1 MNELELD
8 KKNNKIL
15 DPTISKKFQSIG
27 FEELTEIQKE
37 AIPEILEE
45 KNCLIIAPTGSG
57 KTECATIPIFSKLKT
72 RKVSKKI
79 KALYITPLRALN
91 RDVFKR
97 IINYAENENLKI
109 EIRHGDTS
117 QANRKRIA
125 DNPPDILITTPETLV
140 NLLSQKKH
148 LDALSDL
155 EWVIIDEVHEL
166 LASERGSQLCLS
178 LERLQ
183 IKSKNQ
189 IHRIGLS
196 ATVGNPEEA
205 GRFLVGTDR
214 KFQLIHDTSLRNY
227 DVDVVFVDG
236 IMDDVAVK
244 IIEYIKKEQITS
256 PVLLFTNSR
265 GESERLSSILK
276 QKTSINVELHHGSLS
291 RQVREETE
299 DMLRDGKSGIVVCTS
314 SLELG
319 LDIGSVELVIHYGSP
334 RQVSKF
340 MQRIGRSKHDRGDS
354 ARGLII
360 TENADDEFE
369 IQAIIE
375 RIKEGSIEEQKIH
388 HGSLDVLA
396 HHLVGLSMQVGN
408 VPIEAAL
415 KLTKLAYPFRDISL
429 EEFFD
434 VLEILALRDLII
446 FNDDKTEYKKNTAF
460 FATKYHFQNLS
471 TIPDILKF
479 KVVDTIENKFIGTL
493 DQRFVG
499 DLDKDQIFVLRGSQW
514 RVLNIDEKSFKIN
527 VLPIRSSQEIP
538 VPKWEGV
545 NIPVDF
551 KTANKVGAFRTKV
564 QNGSLK
570 MMNNIISNLDF
581 PKVPDEKTIVIE
593 SHRLP
598 QKSVLILHS
607 CFGTKINS
615 TLKVILETLLDA
627 SLASRV
633 KSSSDAYR
641 ILLSV
646 ESRFTKKHITDVFLS
661 DFDINEIMSVA
672 LKGKNDVTW
681 KTFCVG
687 KKFGFYDRSDVYVKN
702 EIRYDFERNIDTPLV
717 KEAFRELFHE
727 KFDLEG
733 AQRIIDLIKENKIQV
748 EWVDVDKFS
757 KLAEPVLDQTVMSYT
772 NPANIDKE
780 MLLKVKTRLMQTK
793 QRLICVRCGLWQQV
807 MTPNETHPL
816 RCKYCKGQQIT
827 CTYEYDHELVKIIQ
841 KKHQGKKLTPDEN
854 KNFQKAWKVS
864 SLLSSFGKTALIVM
878 AAYGVGPDTGAR
890 ILKNR
895 VEGDDDYLIKQII
908 IAEKTYTLTRGFWKD

>member
-1 MNELELD
+1 MNELDLD
-8 KKNNKIL
+8 KRKNKIL
-15 DPTISKKFQSIG
+15 DHTISKKFKSIG
-27 FEELTEIQKE
+27 FETLTEIQKE

-72 RKVSKKI
+72 RKIPNKI
-79 KALYITPLRALN
+79 KVLYITPLRALN

-97 IINYAENENLKI
+97 IINYAENEDLKI

-155 EWVIIDEVHEL
+155 EWVVIDEVHEL
-166 LASERGSQLCLS
+166 LASERGSQLSLS

-183 IKSKNQ
+183 IKSKNE

-205 GRFLVGTDR
+205 GRFLVGSER
-214 KFQLIHDTSLRNY
+214 KFELIHDTSLRNY

-236 IMDDVAVK
+236 IMDDVASE
-244 IIEYIKKEQITS
+244 IIEYVKKEQITS

-276 QKTSINVELHHGSLS
+276 QKTSLNVELHHGSLS

-299 DMLRDGKSGIVVCTS
+299 DILREGKSGIVVCTS

-319 LDIGSVELVIHYGSP
+319 LDIGSVELVIQYGSP

-340 MQRIGRSKHDRGDS
+340 MQRIGRSKHNRGDS

-360 TENADDEFE
+360 TESADDEFE

-375 RIKEGSIEEQKIH
+375 RIKEGSIEEQRIH
-388 HGSLDVLA
+388 NGSLDVLA

-415 KLTKLAYPFRDISL
+415 KLTKQAYPFRDITL

-434 VLEILALRDLII
+434 VLDILEEQNLII
-446 FNDDKTEYKKNTAF
+446 FNKEKTEYKKNNAF

-479 KVVDTIENKFIGTL
+479 KVIDTIENKFIGTL

-514 RVLNIDEKSFKIN
+514 RVLNIDEKAFKVN
-527 VLPIRSSQEIP
+527 VLPIRSSKEIP

-545 NIPVDF
+545 NIPVDY
-551 KTANKVGAFRTKV
+551 KTANKVGSFRTRV
-564 QNGSLK
+564 RNGSVK
-570 MMNNIISNLDF
+570 MMNDVVSNLDF
-581 PKVPDEKTIVIE
+581 IKMPDEKTIVIE

-598 QKSVLILHS
+598 QQSVLILHS

-615 TLKVILETLLDA
+615 TLKIILETMLDA
-627 SLASRV
+627 SLASKV

-646 ESRFTKKHITDVFLS
+646 ESKFTKKHITDVFS
-661 DFDINEIMSVA
+661 SNFDINEIMSVA

-687 KKFGFYDRSDVYVKN
+687 KKFGFYDRGDVYVKN
-702 EIRYDFERNIDTPLV
+702 EVRYDFERNINTPLV

-733 AQRIIDLIKENKIQV
+733 AQKIIELIKQNEIEI
-748 EWVDVDKFS
+748 EWIDVDKFS

-772 NPANIDKE
+772 NPASIDKE
-780 MLLKVKTRLMQTK
+780 MLLKVRKRLMETK
-793 QRLICVRCGLWQQV
+793 QRLICARCGLWQRV
-807 MTPNETHPL
+807 MTPSETHPL
-816 RCKYCKGQQIT
+816 KCKYCKGQQIT
-827 CTYEYDHELVKIIQ
+827 CTYEYDHELVKTIQ
-841 KKHQGKKLTPDEN
+841 KKHQGKKLTPDEK
-854 KNFQKAWKVS
+854 KNFDKAWKVS

-895 VEGDDDYLIKQII
+895 VEDDDDYLIKQII

>member
-1 MNELELD
+1 MSELD
-8 KKNNKIL
+8 LEKKRNKII
-15 DPTISKKFQSIG
+15 DSAISKKFKSLG
-27 FEELTEIQKE
+27 FDSVTEIQKE
-37 AIPEILEE
+37 AIPEILQE

-72 RKVSKKI
+72 RKIPNKI

-91 RDVFKR
+91 RDIFKR
-97 IINYAENENLKI
+97 IINYAENEELKI

-117 QANRKRIA
+117 QANRKRIT
-125 DNPPDILITTPETLV
+125 DSPPDILITTPETLV

-148 LDALSDL
+148 LEALSDL

-166 LASERGSQLCLS
+166 LASERGSQLSLS

-183 IKSKNQ
+183 VNTKNE

-196 ATVGNPEEA
+196 ATVGNPDEA
-205 GRFLVGTDR
+205 GRFLVGSER

-236 IMDDVAVK
+236 IMDDVAVE
-244 IIEYIKKEQITS
+244 IIQYVKKQQITS
-256 PVLLFTNSR
+256 PILLFTNSR

-276 QKTSINVELHHGSLS
+276 QKTSLNVELHHGSLS

-299 DMLRDGKSGIVVCTS
+299 DILREGKSGIVVCTS

-340 MQRIGRSKHDRGDS
+340 MQRIGRSKHNRGDS

-360 TENADDEFE
+360 TESADDEFE

-408 VPIEAAL
+408 VPIVSAL
-415 KLTKLAYPFRDISL
+415 KLTKLAYPFQDISL
-429 EEFFD
+429 EELFD
-434 VLEILALRDLII
+434 VLEILATRKLII
-446 FNDDKTEYKKNTAF
+446 FNDEKTEYKKNNAF

-479 KVVDTIENKFIGTL
+479 KVIDTVENKFIGTL

-514 RVLNIDEKSFKIN
+514 RVLNIDEKSFKVN
-527 VLPIRSSQEIP
+527 VLPISSSREIP

-551 KTANKVGAFRTKV
+551 KTANKVGTLRTKV
-564 QNGSLK
+564 RNGSVK
-570 MMNNIISNLDF
+570 MMNDVISNLDF
-581 PKVPDEKTIVIE
+581 IKVPDEKTIVIE

-646 ESRFTKKHITDVFLS
+646 ESKFTKKHITDVFS
-661 DFDINEIMSVA
+661 VDFDINDIMSVA

-702 EIRYDFERNIDTPLV
+702 EVRYDFERNIDTPLV

-733 AQRIIDLIKENKIQV
+733 AQRIIELIKQNKIEI
-748 EWVDVDKFS
+748 EWIDVDKFS

-772 NPANIDKE
+772 NPASIDKE
-780 MLLKVKTRLMQTK
+780 MLLKVRKRLMETK
-793 QRLICVRCGLWQQV
+793 QRLICVRCGLWQRV
-807 MTPNETHPL
+807 MTANETHPL

-827 CTYEYDHELVKIIQ
+827 CTYEYDHELVKTIQ
-841 KKHQGKKLTPDEN
+841 KKHQGKKLTPEEN
-854 KNFQKAWKVS
+854 KNFKRAWKVS
-864 SLLSSFGKTALIVM
+864 SLLASFGKTALIVM

-895 VEGDDDYLIKQII
+895 LEDDDDYLIKQII

>member
-15 DPTISKKFQSIG
+15 DPTISKKFKSIG

-205 GRFLVGTDR
+205 GRFLVGSDR

-227 DVDVVFVDG
+227 DIDVVFVDG

-687 KKFGFYDRSDVYVKN
+687 KKFGFYDRSDVYVK
-702 EIRYDFERNIDTPLV
+702 
-717 KEAFRELFHE
+717 K
-727 KFDLEG
+727 
-733 AQRIIDLIKENKIQV
+733 
-748 EWVDVDKFS
+748 
-757 KLAEPVLDQTVMSYT
+757 
-772 NPANIDKE
+772 
-780 MLLKVKTRLMQTK
+780 
-793 QRLICVRCGLWQQV
+793 
-807 MTPNETHPL
+807 
-816 RCKYCKGQQIT
+816 
-827 CTYEYDHELVKIIQ
+827 
-841 KKHQGKKLTPDEN
+841 
-854 KNFQKAWKVS
+854 
-864 SLLSSFGKTALIVM
+864 
-878 AAYGVGPDTGAR
+878 
-890 ILKNR
+890 
-895 VEGDDDYLIKQII
+895 
-908 IAEKTYTLTRGFWKD
+908 

>member
-15 DPTISKKFQSIG
+15 DPAISKKFKSIG

>member
-1 MNELELD
+1 MNELDLD
-8 KKNNKIL
+8 KKKNKIL
-15 DPTISKKFQSIG
+15 DPTISKKFKSIG
-27 FEELTEIQKE
+27 FENLTEIQKE

-57 KTECATIPIFSKLKT
+57 KTECATIPIFSKLKN
-72 RKVSKKI
+72 RKIPNKI
-79 KALYITPLRALN
+79 KLLYITPLRALN

-97 IINYAENENLKI
+97 IINYAEKEELKI

-117 QANRKRIA
+117 QTNRKRIA

-148 LDALSDL
+148 LEALSDL
-155 EWVIIDEVHEL
+155 EWVVIDEVHEL
-166 LASERGSQLCLS
+166 LASERGSQLSLS

-183 IKSKNQ
+183 IKSKNE

-205 GRFLVGTDR
+205 GHFLVGSER
-214 KFQLIHDTSLRNY
+214 KFELIHDTSLRNY

-236 IMDDVAVK
+236 IMDDVAVE
-244 IIEYIKKEQITS
+244 IIEYVKRQQITS

-276 QKTSINVELHHGSLS
+276 QKTSLNVELHHGSLS

-299 DMLRDGKSGIVVCTS
+299 DILREGKSGIVVCTS

-319 LDIGSVELVIHYGSP
+319 LDIGSVELVIQYGSP

-340 MQRIGRSKHDRGDS
+340 MQRIGRSKHNRGDS

-360 TENADDEFE
+360 TESADDEFE

-375 RIKEGSIEEQKIH
+375 RIKEGSIEEQRIH
-388 HGSLDVLA
+388 NGSLDVLA

-415 KLTKLAYPFRDISL
+415 KLTKQAYPFRDITL

-434 VLEILALRDLII
+434 VLDILEEQNLII
-446 FNDDKTEYKKNTAF
+446 FNKEKTEYKKNNAF

-479 KVVDTIENKFIGTL
+479 KVIDTIENKFIGTL

-514 RVLNIDEKSFKIN
+514 RVLNIDEKAFKVN
-527 VLPIRSSQEIP
+527 VLPIRSSKEIP

-545 NIPVDF
+545 NIPVDY
-551 KTANKVGAFRTKV
+551 KTANKVGSIRTRV
-564 QNGSLK
+564 HNGSVK
-570 MMNNIISNLDF
+570 MMNNVVSNLDF
-581 PKVPDEKTIVIE
+581 IKMPDEKTIVIE

-598 QKSVLILHS
+598 QQSVLILHS

-615 TLKVILETLLDA
+615 TLKIILETMLDA
-627 SLASRV
+627 SLASKV

-646 ESRFTKKHITDVFLS
+646 ESKFTKKHITDVFS
-661 DFDINEIMSVA
+661 SNFDINEIMSVA

-687 KKFGFYDRSDVYVKN
+687 KKFGFYDRGDIYVKN
-702 EIRYDFERNIDTPLV
+702 EVRYDFERNINTPLV

-733 AQRIIDLIKENKIQV
+733 AQKIIELIKQNKIEI
-748 EWVDVDKFS
+748 EWTDVDKFS

-772 NPANIDKE
+772 NPASIDKE
-780 MLLKVKTRLMQTK
+780 MLLKVRKRLMETK
-793 QRLICVRCGLWQQV
+793 QRLICARCGLWQRV

-816 RCKYCKGQQIT
+816 KCKYCKGQQIT
-827 CTYEYDHELVKIIQ
+827 CTYEYDHELVKTIQ
-841 KKHQGKKLTPDEN
+841 KKHQGKKLTPDEK
-854 KNFQKAWKVS
+854 KNFDKAWKVS

-895 VEGDDDYLIKQII
+895 VEDDDDYLIKQII

>member
-15 DPTISKKFQSIG
+15 DPTISKKFKSIG

-646 ESRFTKKHITDVFLS
+646 ESRFIKKHITDVFLS

>member
-8 KKNNKIL
+8 KKSNKIL
-15 DPTISKKFQSIG
+15 DPTISKKFKSIG
-27 FEELTEIQKE
+27 FENLTEIQKE

-72 RKVSKKI
+72 SKIQNKI

-97 IINYAENENLKI
+97 IINYAENEELKI

-205 GRFLVGTDR
+205 GRFLVGSER
-214 KFQLIHDTSLRNY
+214 KFELIHDTSLRNY

-236 IMDDVAVK
+236 IMDDVAVE
-244 IIEYIKKEQITS
+244 IIDYIKKEQITS

-319 LDIGSVELVIHYGSP
+319 LDIGSVELVVHYGSP

-369 IQAIIE
+369 IQAIIQ

-408 VPIEAAL
+408 VPVEAAL

-434 VLEILALRDLII
+434 VLELLALRELII

-514 RVLNIDEKSFKIN
+514 RVLNIDEKSFKVN
-527 VLPIRSSQEIP
+527 VMPIRSSQEIP

-551 KTANKVGAFRTKV
+551 KTANKVGNFRTKV
-564 QNGSLK
+564 RNGSLK
-570 MMNNIISNLDF
+570 IMNNIISNLDL
-581 PKVPDEKTIVIE
+581 PRIPDEKTIVIE

-687 KKFGFYDRSDVYVKN
+687 KKFGFYDRNDVYVKN

-733 AQRIIDLIKENKIQV
+733 AQKIIDLIKQNKIQI

-793 QRLICVRCGLWQQV
+793 QRLICARCGLWQQV
-807 MTPNETHPL
+807 MTANETHPL

-854 KNFQKAWKVS
+854 KSFQKAWKVS

-890 ILKNR
+890 ILKNS
-895 VEGDDDYLIKQII
+895 VEDDEDYLIKQII

>member
-15 DPTISKKFQSIG
+15 DPTISKKFKSIG

-72 RKVSKKI
+72 RKVSNKI

-733 AQRIIDLIKENKIQV
+733 AQRIIDLIKENKIQI

>member
-15 DPTISKKFQSIG
+15 DPTISKKFKSIG
-27 FEELTEIQKE
+27 FENLTEIQKE
-37 AIPEILEE
+37 AIPEILKE

-72 RKVSKKI
+72 SKIQNKI

-97 IINYAENENLKI
+97 IINYAETEELKI

-205 GRFLVGTDR
+205 GRFLVGSER
-214 KFQLIHDTSLRNY
+214 KFELIHDTSLRNY

-236 IMDDVAVK
+236 IMDDVAVE
-244 IIEYIKKEQITS
+244 IIDYIKKEQITS

-369 IQAIIE
+369 IQAIIQ

-408 VPIEAAL
+408 VPVEAAL

-434 VLEILALRDLII
+434 VLELLALRELII

-514 RVLNIDEKSFKIN
+514 RVLNIDEKSFKVN
-527 VLPIRSSQEIP
+527 VMPIRSSQEIP

-551 KTANKVGAFRTKV
+551 KTANKVGNFRTKV
-564 QNGSLK
+564 RNGSLK
-570 MMNNIISNLDF
+570 IMNNIISNLDL
-581 PKVPDEKTIVIE
+581 PRIPDEKTIVIE

-687 KKFGFYDRSDVYVKN
+687 KKFGFYDRNDVYVKN

-733 AQRIIDLIKENKIQV
+733 AQKIIDLIKQNKIQI

-793 QRLICVRCGLWQQV
+793 QRLICARCGLWQQV
-807 MTPNETHPL
+807 MTANETHPL

-854 KNFQKAWKVS
+854 KSFQKAWKVS

-890 ILKNR
+890 ILKNS
-895 VEGDDDYLIKQII
+895 VEDDEDYLIKQII

>member
-1 MNELELD
+1 MSELD
-8 KKNNKIL
+8 LKKKRNKIIDL
-15 DPTISKKFQSIG
+15 AISKKFKSLG
-27 FEELTEIQKE
+27 FDSVTEIQKL
-37 AIPEILEE
+37 AIPKILEGQ
-45 KNCLIIAPTGSG
+45 NCLIIAPTGSG

-72 RKVSKKI
+72 RKIPNKI

-91 RDVFKR
+91 RDIFKR
-97 IINYAENENLKI
+97 IINYAENEELKI

-125 DNPPDILITTPETLV
+125 DSPPDILITTPETLV

-148 LDALSDL
+148 LEALSDL

-166 LASERGSQLCLS
+166 LASERGSQLSLS

-183 IKSKNQ
+183 VNAKNE

-196 ATVGNPEEA
+196 ATVGNPDEA
-205 GRFLVGTDR
+205 GRFLVGSER

-236 IMDDVAVK
+236 IMDDVAVE
-244 IIEYIKKEQITS
+244 IIEYVKKQQITS

-276 QKTSINVELHHGSLS
+276 QKTLLNVELHHGSLS

-299 DMLRDGKSGIVVCTS
+299 DILREGKSGIVVCTS

-340 MQRIGRSKHDRGDS
+340 MQRIGRSKHNRGDS

-360 TENADDEFE
+360 TESADDEFE

-388 HGSLDVLA
+388 YGSLDVLA

-408 VPIEAAL
+408 VPIESAL
-415 KLTKLAYPFRDISL
+415 KLTKLAFPFQNTSL

-434 VLEILALRDLII
+434 VLEILATRKLII
-446 FNDDKTEYKKNTAF
+446 FNEDKTEYKKNNAF

-479 KVVDTIENKFIGTL
+479 KVIDTVENKFIGTL

-514 RVLNIDEKSFKIN
+514 RILNIDEKSFKVN

-545 NIPVDF
+545 NIPVDY
-551 KTANKVGAFRTKV
+551 KTANKVGTFRTKV
-564 QNGSLK
+564 RDGSVK
-570 MMNNIISNLDF
+570 MMNDVILNLDF
-581 PKVPDEKTIVIE
+581 NKVPDEKTIVIE

-633 KSSSDAYR
+633 KSSSDSYR

-646 ESRFTKKHITDVFLS
+646 ESRFTKKHITDVFSS
-661 DFDINEIMSVA
+661 DFDINDIMSIA

-733 AQRIIDLIKENKIQV
+733 TQRIIELIKQNKIEI
-748 EWVDVDKFS
+748 EWIDVDKFS

-772 NPANIDKE
+772 NPASIDRE
-780 MLLKVKTRLMQTK
+780 MLLKVRKRLLETK
-793 QRLICVRCGLWQQV
+793 QRLICVRCGLWQRV
-807 MTPNETHPL
+807 ITPNETHPL

-827 CTYEYDHELVKIIQ
+827 CTYEYDHELVKTIQ
-841 KKHQGKKLTPDEN
+841 KKHQGKKLTPEEN
-854 KNFQKAWKVS
+854 KNFKRAWKVS
-864 SLLSSFGKTALIVM
+864 SLLASFGKTALIVM
-878 AAYGVGPDTGAR
+878 AAYGVGPDIGAR

-895 VEGDDDYLIKQII
+895 LEDDDDYLIKQII

>member
-1 MNELELD
+1 MNELDLD
-8 KKNNKIL
+8 KRKNKIL
-15 DPTISKKFQSIG
+15 DPTISKKFKSIG
-27 FEELTEIQKE
+27 FETLTEIQKE

-72 RKVSKKI
+72 RKIPNKI
-79 KALYITPLRALN
+79 KVLYITPLRALN

-97 IINYAENENLKI
+97 IINYAENEDLKI

-148 LDALSDL
+148 LEALSEL
-155 EWVIIDEVHEL
+155 EWVVIDEVHEL
-166 LASERGSQLCLS
+166 LASERGSQLSLS

-183 IKSKNQ
+183 IKSKNE

-205 GRFLVGTDR
+205 GRFLVGSER
-214 KFQLIHDTSLRNY
+214 KFELIHDTSLRNY

-236 IMDDVAVK
+236 IMDDVALE
-244 IIEYIKKEQITS
+244 IIEYVKKEQITS

-276 QKTSINVELHHGSLS
+276 QKTSLNVELHHGSLS

-299 DMLRDGKSGIVVCTS
+299 DILREGKSGIVVCTS

-340 MQRIGRSKHDRGDS
+340 MQRIGRSKHNRGDS

-360 TENADDEFE
+360 TESADDEFE

-375 RIKEGSIEEQKIH
+375 RIREGSIEEQKIH
-388 HGSLDVLA
+388 YGSLDVLA

-408 VPIEAAL
+408 VPIDAAL
-415 KLTKLAYPFRDISL
+415 KLTKRAYPFRDITF

-434 VLEILALRDLII
+434 VLEILALRELII
-446 FNDDKTEYKKNTAF
+446 FNEDKTEYKKNTAF

-479 KVVDTIENKFIGTL
+479 KVIDTIENKFIGTL

-499 DLDKDQIFVLRGSQW
+499 DLDKDEIFVLRGSQW
-514 RVLNIDEKSFKIN
+514 RILNIDEKSFKVN

-538 VPKWEGV
+538 IPKWEGV

-551 KTANKVGAFRTKV
+551 KTANKVGNFRTRV
-564 QNGSLK
+564 RNGSVK
-570 MMNNIISNLDF
+570 MMNNIISNLELI
-581 PKVPDEKTIVIE
+581 KTPDEKTIVIE

-646 ESRFTKKHITDVFLS
+646 ESRFTKKHITDVFSS

-687 KKFGFYDRSDVYVKN
+687 KKFGFYDRNDVYVKN

-733 AQRIIDLIKENKIQV
+733 TRRIIELIKQNKIKI
-748 EWVDVDKFS
+748 EWTDVDKFS

-780 MLLKVKTRLMQTK
+780 MLQKVRKRLLETK

-827 CTYEYDHELVKIIQ
+827 CTYEYDHELVKTIQ
-841 KKHQGKKLTPDEN
+841 KKHQGKKLTPDEK

-864 SLLSSFGKTALIVM
+864 SLLATFGKTALIVM
-878 AAYGVGPDTGAR
+878 AAYGVGPDTAGR

-895 VEGDDDYLIKQII
+895 LEDDDDYLIKQII

>member
-1 MNELELD
+1 MNELDLD
-8 KKNNKIL
+8 KRKNKIL
-15 DPTISKKFQSIG
+15 DPTISKKFKSIG
-27 FEELTEIQKE
+27 FETLTEIQKE

-72 RKVSKKI
+72 RKIPNKI
-79 KALYITPLRALN
+79 KVLYITPLRALN

-97 IINYAENENLKI
+97 IINYAEKEELKI

-148 LDALSDL
+148 LEALSEL
-155 EWVIIDEVHEL
+155 EWVVIDEVHEL
-166 LASERGSQLCLS
+166 LASERGSQLSLS

-183 IKSKNQ
+183 IKSKNE

-205 GRFLVGTDR
+205 GHFLVGSER
-214 KFQLIHDTSLRNY
+214 KFELIHDTSLRNY

-236 IMDDVAVK
+236 IMDDVASE
-244 IIEYIKKEQITS
+244 IIEYVKKEQITS

-276 QKTSINVELHHGSLS
+276 QKTSLNVELHHGSLS

-299 DMLRDGKSGIVVCTS
+299 DILREGKSGIVVCTS

-319 LDIGSVELVIHYGSP
+319 LDIGSVELVIQYGSP

-340 MQRIGRSKHDRGDS
+340 MQRIGRSKHNRGDS

-360 TENADDEFE
+360 TESADDEFE

-375 RIKEGSIEEQKIH
+375 RIKEGSIEEQRIH
-388 HGSLDVLA
+388 NGSLDVLA

-415 KLTKLAYPFRDISL
+415 KLTKQAYPFRDITL

-434 VLEILALRDLII
+434 ILDILEEQNLII
-446 FNDDKTEYKKNTAF
+446 FNKEKTEYKKNNAF

-479 KVVDTIENKFIGTL
+479 KVIDTIENKFIGTL

-514 RVLNIDEKSFKIN
+514 RVLNIDEKAFKVN
-527 VLPIRSSQEIP
+527 VLPIRSSKEIP

-545 NIPVDF
+545 NIPVDY
-551 KTANKVGAFRTKV
+551 KTANKVGSFRTRV
-564 QNGSLK
+564 RNGSVK
-570 MMNNIISNLDF
+570 MMNDVVSNLDF
-581 PKVPDEKTIVIE
+581 IKMPDEKTIVIE

-598 QKSVLILHS
+598 QQSVLILHS

-615 TLKVILETLLDA
+615 TLKIILETMLDA
-627 SLASRV
+627 SLASKV

-646 ESRFTKKHITDVFLS
+646 ESKFTKKHITDVFS
-661 DFDINEIMSVA
+661 SNFDINEIMSVA

-687 KKFGFYDRSDVYVKN
+687 KKFGFYDRGDVYVKN
-702 EIRYDFERNIDTPLV
+702 EVRYDFERNINTPLV

-733 AQRIIDLIKENKIQV
+733 AQKIIELIKQNEIEI
-748 EWVDVDKFS
+748 EWIDVDKFS

-772 NPANIDKE
+772 NPASIDKE
-780 MLLKVKTRLMQTK
+780 MLLKVRKRLMETK
-793 QRLICVRCGLWQQV
+793 QRLICARCGLWQRV
-807 MTPNETHPL
+807 MTPSETHPL
-816 RCKYCKGQQIT
+816 KCKYCKGQQIT
-827 CTYEYDHELVKIIQ
+827 CTYEYDHELVKTIQ
-841 KKHQGKKLTPDEN
+841 KKHQGKKLTPDEK
-854 KNFQKAWKVS
+854 KNFDKAWKVS

-895 VEGDDDYLIKQII
+895 VEDDDDYLIKQII

>member
-15 DPTISKKFQSIG
+15 DPIISKKFKSIG

-72 RKVSKKI
+72 RKVSNKI

-205 GRFLVGTDR
+205 GRFLVGTDK

-564 QNGSLK
+564 RNGSLK

-733 AQRIIDLIKENKIQV
+733 AQRIIDLIKENKIQI